1 MVKDFRPFSVD
12 EQKEI
17 AQIAGALNID
27 EPNSI
32 IRFASGAQNSISD
45 ISNRLLRRMN
55 TDTAERSADII
66 NELLKIFDE
75 LVDAGA
81 PKGIARFLPGSFSR
95 YEKRFDDM
103 QNAIYSLAGELDIMR
118 IELLKDNAIMEKLY
132 IENLSELRRLEKY
145 IAAGEAVID
154 YSKKEETQ
162 EKSGDIMAQNKAAE
176 RQIAISRLEKRL
188 HNLHL
193 SRTMAMQM
201 AVQMGI
207 LKDNNTKIAEKINII
222 LTQTLPLWQRQT
234 ALASG
239 LDKQKTALESQRKA
253 NITAMEQMK
262 QKTEEINQLAK
273 SMQEN
278 KGDAS
283 LMEEANIK
291 LKQAVEDAAKI
302 QESLKESTKKTS
314 DKIDSIN
321 RDIRI

>member
-12 EQKEI
+12 EQEEI
-17 AQIAGALNID
+17 AQIASGLNID

-45 ISNRLLRRMN
+45 VSNRLLRRMN

-75 LVDAGA
+75 LVNAGA

-132 IENLSELRRLEKY
+132 DENLQELRRLEKY

-154 YSKKEETQ
+154 YAKKEETI
-162 EKSGDIMAQNKAAE
+162 EKSGDIMAQSKAAE

-201 AVQMGI
+201 AVQISIM
-207 LKDNNTKIAEKINII
+207 KDNNTIIAEKINII

-239 LDKQKTALESQRKA
+239 LDKQKTALQSQRQA

-278 KGDAS
+278 KGDAAF
-283 LMEEANIK
+283 MEEANFVGKSNICDTDP
-291 LKQAVEDAAKI
+291 LGNSVG
-302 QESLKESTKKTS
+302 
-314 DKIDSIN
+314 
-321 RDIRI
+321 

>member
-12 EQKEI
+12 EQEEI
-17 AQIAGALNID
+17 AQIASGLNID

-45 ISNRLLRRMN
+45 VSNRLLRRMN

-75 LVDAGA
+75 LVNAGA

-132 IENLSELRRLEKY
+132 DENLQELRRLEKY

-154 YSKKEETQ
+154 YAKKEETI
-162 EKSGDIMAQNKAAE
+162 EKSGDIMAQSKAAE

-201 AVQMGI
+201 AVQISIM
-207 LKDNNTKIAEKINII
+207 KDNNTKIAEKINII

-239 LDKQKTALESQRKA
+239 LDKQKTALQSQRQA

-278 KGDAS
+278 KGDAAF
-283 LMEEANIK
+283 MEEANFVGKSNICDTDP
-291 LKQAVEDAAKI
+291 LGNSVG
-302 QESLKESTKKTS
+302 
-314 DKIDSIN
+314 
-321 RDIRI
+321 